1 MSARGPLAGSLCR
14 GRGPAQRMSPGPRGG
29 PKYSTARR
37 QLTPEATLP
46 TCAGH
51 LRHLLPHPHAATLCH
66 RPEKGLIG
74 RRQAS
79 PEVPR
84 ESEGRQDPPRL
95 EAQGAALQEGH
106 LLLQECRG
114 EEVPAPLTPS
124 SLPPGPLPPGWASA
138 GGQGSNDGGRKLG
151 RCRLPQAPVCEL
163 TPGGTQPPQR
173 RRGRRGPLT
182 PPHSA
187 GHGHVSSSWSTPS
200 RRQLRDQSGG
210 LPGGASRGKTH
221 RHSAHKGPLADGA
234 VGCPA
239 LEPGQA
245 GRGPDLRPNQGA
257 SARFQLGLLG
267 ESTVLGV
274 TPQLCG
280 DCSRRDHPLPGV
292 HGATVTL

>member
-1 MSARGPLAGSLCR
+1 MPQARERTDRKETGQPRGPQGVGGAARPPEVGGTGGCTPGGPPPSAGMPRRGGAGS
-14 GRGPAQRMSPGPRGG
+14 
-29 PKYSTARR
+29 
-37 QLTPEATLP
+37 
-46 TCAGH
+46 
-51 LRHLLPHPHAATLCH
+51 PHPLIPPS
-66 RPEKGLIG
+66 RPTS
-74 RRQAS
+74 A
-79 PEVPR
+79 
-84 ESEGRQDPPRL
+84 
-95 EAQGAALQEGH
+95 
-106 LLLQECRG
+106 
-114 EEVPAPLTPS
+114 
-124 SLPPGPLPPGWASA
+124 GWASA

-267 ESTVLGV
+267 ESTVLGA